1 MDFPPG
7 SLADIHG
14 IKSNQLPCH
23 IPLSNVQS
31 FGNIPTE
38 LPPLIK
44 GESPV
49 PGAAS
54 KSFLLGKSLTTLA
67 KTAIFR
73 ANEANGGLL
82 KKAFR
87 FGDEGGRLPSSIR
100 EIIGSL
106 RNSKERVGV
115 GVETRS
121 S

>member
-14 IKSNQLPCH
+14 IKSNQLPRH
-23 IPLSNVQS
+23 IALSSVQS

-49 PGAAS
+49 PGATS
-54 KSFLLGKSLTTLA
+54 KSFLPGKSLTTLA
-67 KTAIFR
+67 ETTIFR

-87 FGDEGGRLPSSIR
+87 FGDEVDVFLRLF
-100 EIIGSL
+100 EKL
-106 RNSKERVGV
+106 
-115 GVETRS
+115 
-121 S
+121 